1 MRLTLKIIFP
11 VFFIVVFASCR
22 ENWSRQTKD
31 SFYTAC
37 TEEAVKWAGSEQ
49 KAKEYCDCVFAKM
62 YKKYPHEEDAL
73 QHIDSL
79 AVDPDL
85 IGCKDEVMKK

>member
-1 MRLTLKIIFP
+1 MK
-11 VFFIVVFASCR
+11 VFFGVFILVLLSSCR

-37 TEEAVKWAGSEQ
+37 TEEAIKWAGSEQ
-49 KAKEYCDCVFAKM
+49 KAKDYCDCVFEKM

-73 QHIDSL
+73 MHIDSL
-79 AVDPDL
+79 AKDPEL
-85 IGCKDEVMKK
+85 IGCKEEAMKK